1 MVGKLVTGLIL
12 FMKVAMIRT
21 AQVDFALNDSDI
33 KKVGLSQCILLNYN
47 ISYSNYNEVDCQW
60 NDWTIGTCSAT
71 CGDGTRTNTRTEKVF
86 AAHGGEECNGPASI
100 QESCNIQVCP
110 GVKLLSILYVIHSF
124 VSKNNI

>member
-1 MVGKLVTGLIL
+1 
-12 FMKVAMIRT
+12 MKVAMIRT

-71 CGDGTRTNTRTEKVF
+71 CGEGMRINTRTEKVL
-86 AAHGGEECNGPASI
+86 AAYGGEECNGPSSI
-100 QESCNIQVCP
+100 QENCNIQVCP
-110 GVKLLSILYVIHSF
+110 GMKPNFFLYVIHIF
-124 VSKNNI
+124 VSKIVSGLS